1 VCLSSSNFA
10 ENMRFELYNFRGLA
24 EIKDS
29 QRKAQAQAEELKNVL
44 DEHFLELRVKAA
56 HETESA
62 CQERLATAKAEIA
75 ELRTQLDLSERY
87 ALSWYHIQGHSLYSF
102 HRFGGINQYY
112 IAFSFA
118 GRFWN
123 LRRVLKLKS
132 RRQRH
137 PLLKWRY
144 NHPSARFSYFN
155 VLKEFIRNLK
165 VEMLVS
171 HQYFTS
177 LDYRSSL

>member
-75 ELRTQLDLSERY
+75 ELRTQLDLSERE
-87 ALSWYHIQGHSLYSF
+87 
-102 HRFGGINQYY
+102 
-112 IAFSFA
+112 
-118 GRFWN
+118 
-123 LRRVLKLKS
+123 VLE
-132 RRQRH
+132 
-137 PLLKWRY
+137 
-144 NHPSARFSYFN
+144 
-155 VLKEFIRNLK
+155 LKEGIK
-165 VEMLVS
+165 VKEQEAEASIAEMETIGQAYEDMQTQNQHLLQQVAERD
-171 HQYFTS
+171 
-177 LDYRSSL
+177 DYNIKVNFSVNRTL

>member
-1 VCLSSSNFA
+1 MYLSSLNFA
-10 ENMRFELYNFRGLA
+10 ENMRFELSNFRGLA
-24 EIKDS
+24 EIKES

-56 HETESA
+56 RETETA

-87 ALSWYHIQGHSLYSF
+87 ALSCYHIQGHSLNSF
-102 HRFGGINQYY
+102 QYY
-112 IAFSFA
+112 IVFSFA

-144 NHPSARFSYFN
+144 NHPSAR
-155 VLKEFIRNLK
+155 
-165 VEMLVS
+165 
-171 HQYFTS
+171 
-177 LDYRSSL
+177 SSSF